1 MSGGPVSLDY
11 VSAQDAA
18 DAARYWRDREWK
30 KFAVDVVAG
39 PERRLT
45 YARTF
50 YARARTPSRAIACV
64 RRDGPRFPA
73 GARFLARLAGP
84 RELGCTFPGAT
95 P

>member
-1 MSGGPVSLDY
+1 MRLHQLDY
-11 VSAQDAA
+11 VSPQDAI
-18 DAARYWRDREWK
+18 DAARYWRDHEWK

-50 YARARTPSRAIACV
+50 YALARTSGRAIACV

-73 GARFLARLAGP
+73 GARFVARLAGP
-84 RELGCTFPGAT
+84 RELGCTAPEAQ